1 MFTLPARFLLAID
14 CLLFVF
20 LTELVLT
27 LISNCRC
34 RQREDEKT
42 FRKVSFTLSS
52 PASEGLCLLYA
63 NKGGNHLNLLEDS
76 EILQIVSSQMEK
88 GNINF

>member
-1 MFTLPARFLLAID
+1 MFTLAAGFFLAID

-34 RQREDEKT
+34 KQREDEKT
-42 FRKVSFTLSS
+42 FRKVSFTLNSS
-52 PASEGLCLLYA
+52 ASEGLCLLYA
-63 NKGGNHLNLLEDS
+63 DRGNPLNLLEDS
-76 EILQIVSSQMEK
+76 QILQR
-88 GNINF
+88 